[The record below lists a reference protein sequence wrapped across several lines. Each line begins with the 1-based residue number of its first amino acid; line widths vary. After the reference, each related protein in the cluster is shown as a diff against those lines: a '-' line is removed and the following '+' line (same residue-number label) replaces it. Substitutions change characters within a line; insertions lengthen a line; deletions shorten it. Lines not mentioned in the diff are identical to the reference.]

1 MLFNEVVET
10 SARVAA
16 TGSRTAKVAA
26 LAETLAR
33 ADGIELE
40 ILAHYLSGLAAAAA
54 DGGGLA
60 LACRLAAR
68 ASG

>member
-1 MLFNEVVET
+1 MLFNEVVDT

-33 ADGIELE
+33 ADGAELE
-40 ILAHYLSGLAAAAA
+40 IQAHYQSG
-54 DGGGLA
+54 
-60 LACRLAAR
+60 
-68 ASG
+68 